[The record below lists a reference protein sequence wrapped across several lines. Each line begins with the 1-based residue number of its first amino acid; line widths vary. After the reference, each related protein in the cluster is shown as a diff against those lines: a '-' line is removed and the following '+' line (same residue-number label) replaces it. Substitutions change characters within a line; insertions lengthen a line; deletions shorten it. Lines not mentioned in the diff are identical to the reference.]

1 MTVRGVIHITCM
13 GDDGFATQAVVIQEV
28 GEIKGDV
35 MTDLLN
41 EVKRHIE
48 GLYDIVIDTKPETQD
63 DTEATD

>member
-1 MTVRGVIHITCM
+1 M